1 MPDDIVVFLLVAVVA
16 LFVGCIY
23 SNCESNR

>member
-1 MPDDIVVFLLVAVVA
+1 MPDDIVVFLLIVVVA
-16 LFVGCIY
+16 IGIGCIY